1 MYILFIWLLVKLS
14 FTVLFPTAYD
24 YEMITIQQEVKSFTT
39 IYDAQS

>member
-1 MYILFIWLLVKLS
+1 MYISFVWLLMKLN
-14 FTVLFPTAYD
+14 FTVLVPTAYN